1 VNSAAAGS
9 LGLYDEKIL
18 VETTLYGLPM
28 ARVSVPEPIEPASGL
43 EAQVVE
49 SGRLSI
55 ADGLSSRVITVT
67 AVFSEV
73 TTSDGRFY
81 SVDHEVQASSGRPI
95 QPRLSRDIAE
105 AGTEARGVLFLGGAY
120 RDVAPFDP
128 VIARPVT
135 DTAMTEPAFTYEGWY
150 PRKMAAINRVETAI
164 GALERLVVMPGQYRN
179 PGTERL
185 WDRLTYEVIYSTG
198 DDKVDPT
205 IWRVEAGQLPD
216 RATFRVEVTDDSG
229 VERVVVAYSL
239 GDGEWRSIDLAYDA
253 GADRWYGELAL
264 DEGESVSYFV
274 QAVDGAG
281 NVVSSDNKG
290 FFFEP
295 VTYEISLPLVLRGS

>member
-1 VNSAAAGS
+1 GPLAMAG
-9 LGLYDEKIL
+9 
-18 VETTLYGLPM
+18 
-28 ARVSVPEPIEPASGL
+28 
-43 EAQVVE
+43 
-49 SGRLSI
+49 
-55 ADGLSSRVITVT
+55 GLSSRVITVT

-95 QPRLSRDIAE
+95 QPRLSREIGE

-179 PGTERL
+179 PDTERL
-185 WDRLTYEVIYSTG
+185 WDRLTYEVTYSTE
-198 DDKVDPT
+198 DDTVDPT
-205 IWRVEAGQLPD
+205 IWRVEAGQLRD
-216 RATFRVEVTDDSG
+216 RATFSVEVTDDSG
-229 VERVVVAYSL
+229 IERVVVAYSL
-239 GDGEWRSIDLAYDA
+239 GDGEWGSVDLAYDG

-264 DEGESVSYFV
+264 EEGESVSYFV
-274 QAVDGAG
+274 QAVDGGG
-281 NVVSSDNKG
+281 NVASSDNKG
-290 FFFEP
+290 FYFE
-295 VTYEISLPLVLRGS
+295 SLTPRVYIPLILRSS

>member
-1 VNSAAAGS
+1 
-9 LGLYDEKIL
+9 
-18 VETTLYGLPM
+18 
-28 ARVSVPEPIEPASGL
+28 
-43 EAQVVE
+43 
-49 SGRLSI
+49 
-55 ADGLSSRVITVT
+55 
-67 AVFSEV
+67 
-73 TTSDGRFY
+73 
-81 SVDHEVQASSGRPI
+81 
-95 QPRLSRDIAE
+95 
-105 AGTEARGVLFLGGAY
+105 
-120 RDVAPFDP
+120 
-128 VIARPVT
+128 
-135 DTAMTEPAFTYEGWY
+135 
-150 PRKMAAINRVETAI
+150 MAAINRVETAY

-185 WDRLTYEVIYSTG
+185 WDRLTYEVTYSTG

-229 VERVVVAYSL
+229 IERVVVAYSL